1 MQLINSTVIRELST
15 IIFFREPI
23 SGRLTSGAYNRG
35 LISGG
40 LQPGVYIRVAY
51 IPGAYIRGDHFFSF
65 TDRNEAEGGDE
76 GGTTHPSPVSIR
88 KPNALLRKARLEL
101 NAHLLFLRNKSI
113 CLSKTEIVL
122 LYRYYLREYQ
132 RLFYDFLYVK
142 RSSLSFSSVLVRS

>member
-1 MQLINSTVIRELST
+1 M
-15 IIFFREPI
+15 
-23 SGRLTSGAYNRG
+23 
-35 LISGG
+35 
-40 LQPGVYIRVAY
+40 AY

-76 GGTTHPSPVSIR
+76 GGTTNPSPVSIR